1 MGQQP
6 RVSTAVQGLGSE
18 TSLGF
23 LMARDQGFSRT
34 INAHV
39 GFNGITATGFYC
51 AIDAHVGFNGITAT
65 GLGQQGSRV
74 LALKFPRN
82 FRGSIH

>member
-39 GFNGITATGFYC
+39 GFNGITATG
-51 AIDAHVGFNGITAT
+51 
-65 GLGQQGSRV
+65 LGQQGSRV
-74 LALKFPRN
+74 LALKFPSIKSSPTCRAGSNLN
-82 FRGSIH
+82 FGLDLKFKYSF

>member
-34 INAHV
+34 INAHA

-51 AIDAHVGFNGITAT
+51 AIDAHVGLNGITVESKEEEERKRET
-65 GLGQQGSRV
+65 G
-74 LALKFPRN
+74 P
-82 FRGSIH
+82 ID

>member
-1 MGQQP
+1 MRFHLGREGQQP

-39 GFNGITATGFYC
+39 GFNGITATG
-51 AIDAHVGFNGITAT
+51 
-65 GLGQQGSRV
+65 LGQQGSRV
-74 LALKFPRN
+74 LALKIPQV
-82 FRGSIH
+82 